1 MREQVYNLQSAANS
15 SASERAG
22 FIRRTYLHVAGA
34 IAAFAMLEVI
44 IFKAGFASVIA
55 STLLGSKF
63 SWFIVLGLFMGVSF
77 VADKFA
83 HSQTSEGA
91 QYFGLGLF
99 VVAEAI
105 IFVPILFIADSF
117 FHGAIETAGYITAL
131 LVIGLTSTVFI
142 TKKDFSFMASFLQVG
157 FIIGFGLIICS
168 MIFGFSLGLVF
179 TGAMCLLAAGSVL
192 YTTSNI
198 LHKYNTSQHVAAA
211 LALFSSIALLFWYV
225 LQIVMS
231 FSNRD

>member
-1 MREQVYNLQSAANS
+1 MKEQVYDLQSVAKS
-15 SASERAG
+15 SASERAS

-55 STLLGSKF
+55 STLLGSQF

>member
-1 MREQVYNLQSAANS
+1 MKEQVYDLQSVAKS
-15 SASERAG
+15 SASERAS

-34 IAAFAMLEVI
+34 IAAFAMIEVI

-55 STLLGSKF
+55 STLLGSQF

-83 HSQTSEGA
+83 HSQTSDGA

-142 TKKDFSFMASFLQVG
+142 TKKDFSFMASFLKVG

-179 TGAMCLLAAGSVL
+179 SGAMCLLAAGSVL

-198 LHKYNTSQHVAAA
+198 LHKYNTSQHVAAS

-231 FSNRD
+231 LSDRD